1 VFLYLSDL
9 GLAIPLS
16 GGGHRQKYPEVDVNT
31 ARSRYNPVQLR
42 REKGRL
48 SGSEA
53 TPDEVLRFCL
63 LLVRDQGLGG
73 L

>member
-42 REKGRL
+42 WEKR
-48 SGSEA
+48 A
-53 TPDEVLRFCL
+53 AFWLRSDT
-63 LLVRDQGLGG
+63 RWST
-73 L
+73 